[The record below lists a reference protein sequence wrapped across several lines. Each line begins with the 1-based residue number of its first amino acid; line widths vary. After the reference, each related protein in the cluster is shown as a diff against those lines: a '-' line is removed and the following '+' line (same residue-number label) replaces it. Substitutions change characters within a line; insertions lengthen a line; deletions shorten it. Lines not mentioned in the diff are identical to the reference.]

1 MTTQADKIIDML
13 ESGDKEVVKEAKK
26 TIWDLFSRV
35 QDPWLINGL
44 YDYYLSTNSVR
55 CMEVLI
61 TLKEPHQ
68 HFLFDKLCDSVTNPK
83 TNLKV
88 RVQAFTLL
96 GHIARSQ
103 PTWLQ
108 KLPDHSLFK
117 EILKY
122 LLKETELLPLISA
135 LLLLIVLLPMF
146 PSSIGKHLEDIFD
159 IFSRLAAWN
168 SHVPGKLVEDQM
180 IHLQVALYALFLRL
194 YGMYPGNFLS
204 YLRSNFK
211 DRNNPVFCHTIKP
224 MMDTVKMHPSLVTTS
239 KENETTT
246 ERWKKMGVH
255 DVIVECERFSLD
267 ITDRCPHETCQN
279 TTEFRSRSGT
289 MNSTVGNVPMTDAS
303 YYHQQNIRSLA
314 SLQISSHEDT
324 FFSPSQVF
332 PVQNESLGLTH
343 HRHMHVKSLIGR
355 ASYPVSQE
363 GSPPEAAIEATPE
376 TTPIRD
382 FSATPVMP
390 LASKTSVARA
400 LTSFRSNSSGYIV
413 SGTPT
418 NSVPSSPMRKEPSPF
433 IFPVASS
440 AVFMPIA
447 QGSSS
452 LSQTLAYKLTQERQY
467 PQVSDCQTSKP
478 PPSSPLKIMNSDSN
492 RQRIES
498 PVSQEDEEVTSISV
512 SANKT
517 DTSVKKRVSRYCD
530 SVLPDFEDSDC
541 KDTDDIEHGSPCAAG
556 GLHMPNSKSINNFKK
571 RIRRFRKDS
580 QCSAEPDLSDT
591 VQMSTGSSP
600 GNGLP
605 IGNNSTVRRAKSC
618 PDMKKTP
625 YILPKS
631 KPFYET
637 DEETVSEDQ
646 GSNHSNG
653 VEGRSRRQK
662 FSALMDSATQTEV
675 FWPMPYEHLFLNV
688 FPSLKEE
695 SLEVKP
701 SPVPSPAPALNQ
713 VVETYKPSLYDI
725 LDKYIEKSVATG
737 DSNTLREQLQLL
749 HQQFLF
755 ERHRRE
761 THAYRNRRLLSDAKS
776 TRLLEECNSALRDQ
790 VQLEQKEIDD
800 LRKQLEDDRK
810 QSLTFQKELTNTVDY
825 LQDKCKKLT
834 DENARLKDLNKNLE
848 LDLTSYQS
856 KCCSIDKERQEAQAT
871 LLDALAEGKIAK
883 EQALA
888 GEKVKQELQRVN
900 RELLLMG
907 ELHIKYL
914 EQLDQLPSIGQ
925 YEESCKR
932 IADAYKEEV
941 KTLQHLVEAK
951 SSTLE
956 AYRSRIFELEHSLT
970 AKEEIIASQK
980 RTLTAVN
987 EEKESVLA
995 AVNSKYRTQLTIN
1008 HVLEGSML
1016 ELRQKIEAEI
1026 ARRRTHSPDT
1036 SSCHEVHASLTTG
1049 AGGLSPQH
1057 SSPLSASLASSE
1069 DMQPE
1074 ARHVQMYM
1082 DQEGSSRAYSDEPGH
1097 TG

>member
-376 TTPIRD
+376 TTPIR
-382 FSATPVMP
+382 
-390 LASKTSVARA
+390 
-400 LTSFRSNSSGYIV
+400 
-413 SGTPT
+413 
-418 NSVPSSPMRKEPSPF
+418 
-433 IFPVASS
+433 
-440 AVFMPIA
+440 
-447 QGSSS
+447 
-452 LSQTLAYKLTQERQY
+452 
-467 PQVSDCQTSKP
+467 VSDCQTSKP